1 MISNYTVPALAAG
14 LRDREETLQLCARL
28 LADGHLEQLEKV
40 LHPYQEGLITRRRR
54 KTRSL
59 DLAGGLTSKHLNMLR
74 KYLQRSPRHLTRA
87 VSLRASVVIPL
98 CNVNGVASVLF
109 ERRSGMVRSFK
120 NQVCFPGGMVEESL
134 DINIIETSLR
144 EMEEEIGFPAKSV
157 DVLGVLRCDWSEVH
171 KITGIGV
178 TPVVGFLGDLSERK
192 LSPNPEEV
200 AECFTIPLSTLLE
213 KEHWNYEEEKG
224 TVVFVGGPH
233 VIWGLTAYI
242 LDRFLE
248 DILLRYKII
257 LNQ

>member
-28 LADGHLEQLEKV
+28 LANGDLEQLERV
-40 LHPYQEGLITRRRR
+40 LHPYQAGLITRRRR

-109 ERRSGMVRSFK
+109 ERRSSLVRSFK

-134 DINIIETSLR
+134 DLNIIETSLR

-178 TPVVGFLGDLSERK
+178 TPVVGFLGDLTERE
-192 LSPNPEEV
+192 LSPNPDEV
-200 AECFTIPLSTLLE
+200 AECFTIPLATLLDE
-213 KEHWNYEEEKG
+213 EHWSYEEEKG

-233 VIWGLTAYI
+233 VIWGLTAHL
-242 LDRFLE
+242 LDIFLK
-248 DILLRYKII
+248 DILMRYKIHV
-257 LNQ
+257 Q